1 MQIAHSKT
9 VISRLVLLNLSLL
22 GIDRFFK
29 VLALSMN
36 TEKVVILPFLT
47 FTRYENRGI
56 AFSIPLNGYIASL
69 LIFFIL
75 LCLLA
80 VFVRK
85 YQRKE
90 NKELWYLSLLL
101 TGAGSNFYDR
111 VVYGFVIDYINVYF
125 FWWVFNIA
133 DVLITIGVFA
143 ILWKNSLKRRSPNTL
158 S

>member
-1 MQIAHSKT
+1 MIF
-9 VISRLVLLNLSLL
+9 RLILVNLSLL

-29 VLALSMN
+29 VLAFSMN

-69 LIFFIL
+69 LIFFIFV
-75 LCLLA
+75 CLLI

-85 YQRKE
+85 YQRKQ
-90 NKELWYLSLLL
+90 NKEVWYLSLIL

-111 VVYGFVIDYINVYF
+111 AVYGFVIDYINVYF

-133 DVLITIGVFA
+133 DILITIGIFA
-143 ILWKNSLKRRSPNTL
+143 ILRKNFLKGRSTAE
-158 S
+158 